1 MNKFLITSILAAASV
16 SAQLTGDHLMG
27 GRASSMGSG
36 MMGGTAFG
44 GILMTIFWIG
54 LILLVWLWVV
64 KLWKEVRKMK

>member
-16 SAQLTGDHLMG
+16 SAQLTGDW
-27 GRASSMGSG
+27 GRATSMGSG

-64 KLWKEVRKMK
+64 KLWKEVRRMK